1 MRRTVFTVLALFA
14 APAAAFAQ
22 EHAHT
27 AGMTHES
34 MAGPVTQALPASA
47 GQDAYGAIAEIVRI
61 LEADSTTDWSKV
73 NLEALRQHLID
84 MNAVTLNATVRSAE
98 IPGGIQVDVTGEGR
112 TLDAIRRMTSA
123 HTPMLDGMPDY
134 AASSVVIPGGA
145 RFTVRA
151 EREDDAR
158 TVARIRGLGFIGL
171 LTEGAHHAPHHLAL
185 ARGDAMAHGH

>member
-1 MRRTVFTVLALFA
+1 MRCTVLALVVLAVPVTAHAQDHVHTAGMMHDA
-14 APAAAFAQ
+14 APAAS
-22 EHAHT
+22 T
-27 AGMTHES
+27 
-34 MAGPVTQALPASA
+34 ALPASA

-84 MNAVTLNATVRSAE
+84 MNAVTLNAVVHATD

-112 TLDAIRRMTSA
+112 TMDAIRRMAAA
-123 HTPMLDGMPDY
+123 HTPMLDGLGDY
-134 AASSVVIPGGA
+134 AANAVNIPAGA

-151 EREDDAR
+151 RRDGDER
-158 TVARIRGLGFIGL
+158 TVQKIRGLGFIGL

-185 ARGDAMAHGH
+185 ARGDAMAHAR